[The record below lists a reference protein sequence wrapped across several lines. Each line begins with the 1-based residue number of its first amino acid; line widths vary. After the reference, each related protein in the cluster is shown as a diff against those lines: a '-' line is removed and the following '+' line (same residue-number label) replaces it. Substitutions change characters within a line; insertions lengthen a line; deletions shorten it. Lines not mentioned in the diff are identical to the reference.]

1 MIIQQRL
8 DESAYNVRYDEIHNA
23 FIISVIPSS
32 LLDATLSDEAIKS
45 IILEIDTEAA
55 NKLKK
60 AENDFVGYL
69 KGARSWNS

>member
-8 DESAYNVRYDEIHNA
+8 DESAYNVRYDEMRNA
-23 FIISVIPSS
+23 FIISVIASS

-45 IILEIDTEAA
+45 IIFEIDTEAG

-60 AENDFVGYL
+60 AEDDSVRYL
-69 KGARSWNS
+69 KGARV

>member
-8 DESAYNVRYDEIHNA
+8 EESAYNVRYDKIHNA

-45 IILEIDTEAA
+45 IILEICAA
-55 NKLKK
+55 NVNTNKTKTKK
-60 AENDFVGYL
+60 NTSQMTSHF
-69 KGARSWNS
+69 

>member
-8 DESAYNVRYDEIHNA
+8 EESAYNVRYDKIHDA

-60 AENDFVGYL
+60 VKDDFVGYL
-69 KGARSWNS
+69 KGERA